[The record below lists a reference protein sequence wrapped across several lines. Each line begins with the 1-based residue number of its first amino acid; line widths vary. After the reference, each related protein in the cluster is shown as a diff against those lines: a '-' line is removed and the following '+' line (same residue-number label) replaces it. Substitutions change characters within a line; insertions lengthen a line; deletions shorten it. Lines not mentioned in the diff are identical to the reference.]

1 MIISD
6 EYFPCIATHIT
17 QVDERAP
24 IDFEIMISVI
34 QISDAYGMNAD
45 SYKSARNTL
54 TLVLFL
60 CG

>member
-6 EYFPCIATHIT
+6 EYFPCICISATHIT

-45 SYKSARNTL
+45 SYKSARNT
-54 TLVLFL
+54 
-60 CG
+60 